1 MHKDGHTGA
10 ALLLTAPLSYW
21 LVTYAGLLWGVL
33 LLVVASGVAS
43 LPDIDQKMPF
53 LYHRGFT
60 HTVWFC
66 LAVSIVAG
74 VGTYLVFLQ
83 GAALSSSLG
92 IDPVKATTQAVP
104 VSLVVFA
111 GALLSLLSH
120 LLADAL
126 TVGNGTMAVRPFWP
140 MNYKKLRFGLVK
152 SDSSLNAVLI
162 AAGGLAQMGVFVA
175 AISP

>member
-1 MHKDGHTGA
+1 MHKNGHTGA

-21 LVTYAGLLWGVL
+21 LVTYLGLLWGAL

-43 LPDIDQKMPF
+43 LPDIDQNIPF
-53 LYHRGFT
+53 LDHRGLT
-60 HTVWFC
+60 HTIWFC

-74 VGTYLVFLQ
+74 VGTYLIFLQ
-83 GAALSSSLG
+83 GATLGSSLR
-92 IDPVKATTQAVP
+92 IAPVRATTEAVP

-126 TVGNGTMAVRPFWP
+126 TVGSGKVAVRPFWP

-162 AAGGLAQMGVFVA
+162 TAGGLAQLGVFA
-175 AISP
+175 AALSP

>member
-21 LVTYAGLLWGVL
+21 LITYAGLPWGAL

-43 LPDIDQKMPF
+43 LPDIDQKTPF
-53 LYHRGFT
+53 LDHRGFT
-60 HTVWFC
+60 HTIWFC
-66 LAVSIVAG
+66 LAVSIIAG
-74 VGTYLVFLQ
+74 AGAYLVFLQ
-83 GAALSSSLG
+83 GATLGSSLG
-92 IDPVKATTQAVP
+92 IDSVRATSQAVP

-120 LLADAL
+120 LLADAI
-126 TVGNGTMAVRPFWP
+126 TVGNGKMAVRPFWP

-162 AAGGLAQMGVFVA
+162 AAGGLAQVGMFVA
-175 AISP
+175 AVSP